1 LKAIHHFAS
10 CYYRERGQL
19 FDSSRDYRG
28 MKKERRRQRQE
39 NIHTLATNTI
49 KHETIDS
56 ETEHTETENE
66 TTEEDEDENDDMDM
80 DAVDTGKDG
89 PRTKG
94 DTYRKDMYKALDGS
108 ALMAIGPS
116 INFDSEVGSTCFRYC
131 AAGVCSTYTPIE
143 TSCFRGTWKPQTEK
157 NRTVIV
163 LGWPAYKDNRMQ
175 IYDDANDHYFDGDD
189 GADSLFLGSSFKM
202 YLSVKVP
209 SSHRFRILFR

>member
-1 LKAIHHFAS
+1 MRDLSFLDPPPVSVSSLERDTDHSGTAVSFPDPAPDLLKAIHHFAS

-56 ETEHTETENE
+56 ETEHTGTEDE

-108 ALMAIGPS
+108 ALMAIG
-116 INFDSEVGSTCFRYC
+116 
-131 AAGVCSTYTPIE
+131 
-143 TSCFRGTWKPQTEK
+143 
-157 NRTVIV
+157 IV
-163 LGWPAYKDNRMQ
+163 LQEYVAHTLPSRPRA
-175 IYDDANDHYFDGDD
+175 FEEP
-189 GADSLFLGSSFKM
+189 GSPKRR
-202 YLSVKVP
+202 KTGP
-209 SSHRFRILFR
+209 